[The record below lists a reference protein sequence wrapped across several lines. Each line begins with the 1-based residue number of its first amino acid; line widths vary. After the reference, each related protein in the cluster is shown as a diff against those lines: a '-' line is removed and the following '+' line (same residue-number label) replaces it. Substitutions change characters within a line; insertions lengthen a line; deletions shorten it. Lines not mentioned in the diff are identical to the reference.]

1 MPNERSTNGVAA
13 IELCYVDVGGTFTDA
28 FLVDANGD
36 FSTAKAP
43 STPADVRGGFVNAV
57 EAAAR
62 AMSREL
68 GDVLESPG
76 VIVGYGATIA
86 LNALLTRRG
95 GRPGL
100 LITRGFEHLLYMGR
114 GKQSWT
120 ELDRDARIHP
130 QTHRMLE
137 PLIPFERVHGVSER
151 TDCLANE
158 LIPLY
163 EDDVERAVRALVEDG
178 VDSIVVVY
186 LWSFLNDA
194 HERRTREIAE
204 RLLSELGQEIPIYL
218 ASEVS
223 PVVRELPR
231 ANAAVI
237 EAYCEPLVRRAFSS
251 LGGELAERGFA
262 GELQVMQ
269 SAGGLASAR
278 TVKVVDTIQSGPVG
292 GLTGGRFIG
301 ELYGFDNIITT
312 DVGGTSFDL
321 GLVTGGVVGVNREP
335 TVGRFLLGVPM
346 VEVMS
351 IGAGGGTMA
360 GLDPLTGRLV
370 VGRESAGAEPGPVCY
385 RRGGTVPT
393 VTDADLLLGYLDPE
407 SFAGGTMTLDV
418 EGARRAMSEQIA
430 DPLGIP
436 AEEAAHGIRE
446 LIDTRMRESIHGLVV
461 ARGFDLSE
469 YHLLAFGGGGP
480 GHVAGYTDG
489 IRMRGILMFPYS
501 SVFSAF
507 GASSADYEHTY
518 SHSVNL
524 LIPPDAGDDAKRE
537 LGARVTEVWRDLEQQ
552 ALREMTAE
560 GFRPEQLELRRMAM
574 LRYGRQLNDLIVTSP
589 VESVVE
595 PEDWDRLLAA
605 FEELY
610 ERVYSGAAKYPQA
623 GFDLFE
629 VAVVARAPK
638 IRPNLRKHALEG
650 ETPAGAAKLTSRR
663 AYFEHEWTDATVWN
677 LGALR
682 PGNVLPG
689 PAIVEDPT
697 TTIVVPPRRRV
708 WMDEYR
714 TIWMNADG
722 G

>member
-1 MPNERSTNGVAA
+1 M
-13 IELCYVDVGGTFTDA
+13 
-28 FLVDANGD
+28 
-36 FSTAKAP
+36 
-43 STPADVRGGFVNAV
+43 
-57 EAAAR
+57 
-62 AMSREL
+62 
-68 GDVLESPG
+68 
-76 VIVGYGATIA
+76 
-86 LNALLTRRG
+86 
-95 GRPGL
+95 
-100 LITRGFEHLLYMGR
+100 
-114 GKQSWT
+114 
-120 ELDRDARIHP
+120 
-130 QTHRMLE
+130 
-137 PLIPFERVHGVSER
+137 
-151 TDCLANE
+151 
-158 LIPLY
+158 
-163 EDDVERAVRALVEDG
+163 
-178 VDSIVVVY
+178 
-186 LWSFLNDA
+186 
-194 HERRTREIAE
+194 
-204 RLLSELGQEIPIYL
+204 
-218 ASEVS
+218 
-223 PVVRELPR
+223 RELPR

-385 RRGGTVPT
+385 RRGGSR
-393 VTDADLLLGYLDPE
+393 ADSHRRGPAARLPRPE

-436 AEEAAHGIRE
+436 AEEAAYGIRE

-489 IRMRGILMFPYS
+489 IRMQGILMFPYS

-524 LIPPDAGDDAKRE
+524 LIPP
-537 LGARVTEVWRDLEQQ
+537 
-552 ALREMTAE
+552 
-560 GFRPEQLELRRMAM
+560 RR
-574 LRYGRQLNDLIVTSP
+574 RRRRQ
-589 VESVVE
+589 
-595 PEDWDRLLAA
+595 
-605 FEELY
+605 
-610 ERVYSGAAKYPQA
+610 
-623 GFDLFE
+623 
-629 VAVVARAPK
+629 ARARRAGYGGLA
-638 IRPNLRKHALEG
+638 RPRA
-650 ETPAGAAKLTSRR
+650 AGAPRHGGGGIPRRAARAAPHGDAPLRAPAQRPDRHVAGRDVSWSRR
-663 AYFEHEWTDATVWN
+663 TGIA
-677 LGALR
+677 
-682 PGNVLPG
+682 
-689 PAIVEDPT
+689 
-697 TTIVVPPRRRV
+697 
-708 WMDEYR
+708 
-714 TIWMNADG
+714 
-722 G
+722 